1 MEFRSVTDYE
11 SFLSLLIPYYREGED
26 AETPRE
32 ELEAFVG
39 YLYGLLEQGTISGG
53 ILSGEKPVGFVLW
66 ARDSEELPFSNK
78 PGWGTILEIGI
89 LPDCRG
95 NGYGFRLVSFAESRL
110 EDCPKC
116 ICAYGP
122 AEGFWKKCGYRE
134 SGETARNGLKIFVK
148 G

>member
-1 MEFRSVTDYE
+1 MELRSVTDYE
-11 SFLSLLIPYYREGED
+11 VFLSLLIPYYREGED

-32 ELEAFVG
+32 ELEAFAR

-53 ILSGEKPVGFVLW
+53 ILYGAKPVGFALW
-66 ARDSEELPFSNK
+66 ALDTDELPFSNK

-89 LPDCRG
+89 LPDFRG
-95 NGYGFRLVSFAESRL
+95 KGYGGQLVSLAESCL
-110 EDCPKC
+110 GDGPKY

-122 AEGFWKKCGYRE
+122 AENFWKKCGYRE
-134 SGETARNGLKIFVK
+134 SGETAQNGLKIFVK